1 MSAEFSKPNVNMVK
15 NIFVVIPLFVK
26 TFTRRKK
33 SIDIIIIALKE
44 IKATDLI
51 FSTNNNKR
59 NENERGE
66 KMK

>member
-1 MSAEFSKPNVNMVK
+1 MSAEFIKPNVNMVK

-51 FSTNNNKR
+51 FSTNNNTR

-66 KMK
+66 KRK